1 MMLII
6 QAKEAENLRN
16 KEMKKYAEDRERC
29 LKQQNEVVGNNYT
42 LSLMYFTTFFGLLSL
57 SLGFLPVFTWLPD
70 FHAFFKRQSVCL
82 FVR

>member
-1 MMLII
+1 MLIT

-29 LKQQNEVVGNNYT
+29 LKQQNEVVGNDYT
-42 LSLMYFTTFFGLLSL
+42 LSSLYFTCFLWFVRFILGVLISLHGCLLS
-57 SLGFLPVFTWLPD
+57 F
-70 FHAFFKRQSVCL
+70 FFKGSL

>member
-1 MMLII
+1 MMLIT

-42 LSLMYFTTFFGLLSL
+42 LSLKYFTS
-57 SLGFLPVFTWLPD
+57 
-70 FHAFFKRQSVCL
+70 
-82 FVR
+82 